1 MTEKDVEIITLPDS
15 KLDIFSPPANIAP
28 SRAFAPLTPNIVRN
42 PSTISTS
49 SERTSFSF
57 SSKIEYLGMGGFSKV
72 YKYRGDIK
80 NKAVKKIFADPKYYS
95 KKLTAEDSIKREVY
109 GMSRIKCLNSLKVY
123 GVYQNK
129 EKNTFFILMEQCDG
143 NIEKFVK
150 DRGYPLNVDEILILL
165 KQLNKAFR
173 LLNTNNIIHR
183 DIKPSNILYKEIKT
197 DGKYIY
203 DKRKFFCGKNL
214 IFKLGDYGV
223 CLPLYKKTFSK
234 SQFMGTLDFM
244 APEIYKMKTEKEHP
258 VYTKK
263 IDLFSL
269 GQSILCLMG
278 FINKAKALN
287 ETMVEDI
294 KQRCYL
300 FNGKKTEKL
309 LADLVFNHLLVFDPE
324 ERDDWNQYFSHPF
337 FNENNCSYNKSNNND
352 NDKKSYIEKNVKKVK
367 KKIIVKNS
375 NDFGN
380 YKNSKNNFI
389 DKYSQNK
396 NSDINKIILKKKK
409 YFKCIDINDDA
420 SSRRGSRGSRDS
432 NSKYEKTKSYKYNI
446 NTSNTPKS
454 KQLFNKRILLNKSP
468 SIKYT
473 NYNYNATIN
482 TSNYNADN
490 MHKKKKFFKVTYNNN
505 INHSNKIKNET
516 QKRKNEKI
524 SYNPNKP
531 KLFINKNKYMKIS
544 NITNNYKSKDRSI
557 IKCPTTTNIDKNKN
571 RIINISRTNVI
582 SPPYNKKSSGKIMN
596 KSLLSDKKSS
606 NLEKKKVFNY
616 QRLNGLISNKNKNY
630 KIYNNSHNNN
640 YNYNYNHSYTLKK
653 SNSVDGKRG
662 LLIMN
667 NNRYPSS
674 IKMKLNHYNLY
685 DTANNNYNTNLRYS
699 NNSLRSNLTN
709 KSYNVRNR
717 FNFYKDLQPQKKK
730 TNNYN
735 INYSYSSLSR
745 ENLNKKHKNIII
757 NVQPR
762 KNPIKINAIKYMN
775 YNSNNNYNKNNNHT
789 IKYKISNYSSTS
801 NNNHNHNYNN
811 NIRHNS
817 LKVKQ
822 IQNKYNYIVDEKNQ
836 RQAPIIYGLNKIK
849 HICCLDGNHKKN
861 EILQKFRRG
870 REDNSFNLRYSYS
883 PDSRQNKI
891 KKKYSNNIYELN
903 RNHSVTNLGK
913 YSLKNNSNNCFWKN
927 RSYYKMKSLEY
938 KSEFNYKKHIG
949 FYYSKYSKTKKKKPP
964 NDKSRIKFS
973 LN

>member
-42 PSTISTS
+42 PSTISTN

-57 SSKIEYLGMGGFSKV
+57 SSKLEYLGMGGFSKV
-72 YKYRGDIK
+72 YKYRGDIE

-109 GMSRIKCLNSLKVY
+109 GMSRIKCPNSLKVY

-143 NIEKFVK
+143 NIEKLVK

-173 LLNTNNIIHR
+173 LLNSNNIIHR
-183 DIKPSNILYKEIKT
+183 DIKPSNILYKEIKN
-197 DGKYIY
+197 DDKIIY

-214 IFKLGDYGV
+214 VFKLGDYGV

-278 FINKAKALN
+278 FINKAKALT

-294 KQRCYL
+294 KQKCYL

-309 LADLVFNHLLVFDPE
+309 LADLVFNHLLVFEPE

-337 FNENNCSYNKSNNND
+337 FDENNCSYNKPNNND
-352 NDKKSYIEKNVKKVK
+352 NDKKNYIEKNVKRIK
-367 KKIIVKNS
+367 KKIIIKNN
-375 NDFGN
+375 NDFED

-396 NSDINKIILKKKK
+396 NIDINKIILKKKK
-409 YFKCIDINDDA
+409 YFKCVDINDNV

-432 NSKYEKTKSYKYNI
+432 RDDISKYEKTKSSKYNI
-446 NTSNTPKS
+446 NTTNTTSTPKNKKPFS
-454 KQLFNKRILLNKSP
+454 KRIILNKSP
-468 SIKYT
+468 STKNT
-473 NYNYNATIN
+473 NYNHNGTITN
-482 TSNYNADN
+482 SNYNTDYT
-490 MHKKKKFFKVTYNNN
+490 HKKKNFLKNIYNNS

-516 QKRKNEKI
+516 KKRKNEKI

-531 KLFINKNKYMKIS
+531 KISNNKGKYIKIS
-544 NITNNYKSKDRSI
+544 NISNTNKSKERNI
-557 IKCPTTTNIDKNKN
+557 CKYPTTTNMNKNKNKN
-571 RIINISRTNVI
+571 RDINLNSSNVI
-582 SPPYNKKSSGKIMN
+582 SPYNKKSSGKITN
-596 KSLLSDKKSS
+596 KSLPFDTKSS
-606 NLEKKKVFNY
+606 NLGKKKTFDS
-616 QRLNGLISNKNKNY
+616 QRIKGLISNKNYN
-630 KIYNNSHNNN
+630 IYNKNN
-640 YNYNYNHSYTLKK
+640 YNYIPIHKPLKK
-653 SNSVDGKRG
+653 SNSFDGKRG
-662 LLIMN
+662 VLLMSN
-667 NNRYPSS
+667 NNRCPSC
-674 IKMKLNHYNLY
+674 IKMKINHYNLY

-699 NNSLRSNLTN
+699 TSSFRSNLTN
-709 KSYNVRNR
+709 TSFNLRNK

-735 INYSYSSLSR
+735 INNSYNSPPKDSLI
-745 ENLNKKHKNIII
+745 KKHKNITI
-757 NVQPR
+757 NVQPG
-762 KNPIKINAIKYMN
+762 KNLKKINTIKYMN
-775 YNSNNNYNKNNNHT
+775 YNSNSINYKNNSHT
-789 IKYKISNYSSTS
+789 NKCNISNYSSTS
-801 NNNHNHNYNN
+801 KNNYNN
-811 NIRHNS
+811 NVSKRNS
-817 LKVKQ
+817 LILKQ
-822 IQNKYNYIVDEKNQ
+822 KQNKYNFIIDEKNQ
-836 RQAPIIYGLNKIK
+836 RQAPKIIELNKIK
-849 HICCLDGNHKKN
+849 HICCIGGNYRKN
-861 EILQKFRRG
+861 ELLQKCRCG
-870 REDNSFNLRYSYS
+870 CEDNFFNLRYNYS
-883 PDSRQNKI
+883 PDSRQNKL
-891 KKKYSNNIYELN
+891 KKKYSNNTYDVN
-903 RNHSVTNLGK
+903 RNRSVINLGK
-913 YSLKNNSNNCFWKN
+913 YSLNNNNKNAMWKN
-927 RSYYKMKSLEY
+927 RSYYKLKSLEY
-938 KSEFNYKKHIG
+938 KSEFNKKKHIG
-949 FYYSKYSKTKKKKPP
+949 FYYSKYSKTKKKKSP